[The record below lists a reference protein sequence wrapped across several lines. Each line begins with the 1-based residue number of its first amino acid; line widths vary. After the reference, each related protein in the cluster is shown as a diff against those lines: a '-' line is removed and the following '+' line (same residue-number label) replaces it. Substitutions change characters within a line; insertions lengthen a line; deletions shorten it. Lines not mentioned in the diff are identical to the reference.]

1 VALTTGNA
9 TPTTAVRPAT
19 PTAAAPAQLATT
31 GSETVVT
38 KTLVP
43 RTAASHSAS
52 APEALLLS
60 NTTLVPGEATILS
73 GMGCDPGAEVVVLI
87 DGKEVGL
94 TMANG
99 QGTFSTSLTPPDLGA
114 GQATVVARCGSKTF
128 TALVSMVATS
138 RVSAPEGSVA
148 VFGIFVLLGVVLV
161 RGQVNS
167 NGTRRR
173 RRKRGASD
181 LLDEIG

>member
-1 VALTTGNA
+1 V
-9 TPTTAVRPAT
+9 
-19 PTAAAPAQLATT
+19 
-31 GSETVVT
+31 
-38 KTLVP
+38 
-43 RTAASHSAS
+43 AS
-52 APEALLLS
+52 ATSGLAVAPVSTVAIVISPTPSTASSGSGPLPVAPGPLLLS
-60 NTTLVPGEATILS
+60 STTLVPGEATILS
-73 GMGCDPGAEVVVLI
+73 GAGCDPGAEVVVSI
-87 DGKEVGL
+87 DGKQVGM

-114 GQATVVARCGSKTF
+114 GQATVVASCGSKTF

-138 RVSAPEGSVA
+138 RASAPEGSVA

-173 RRKRGASD
+173 KRRRGASD